1 MVMTDIT
8 VTVEQLAMV
17 VIGVASLL
25 TSISVIWKHI
35 NKVKKTLDDRLES
48 VIKEVVFE
56 NNTRQDERIKLM
68 LENLKDM
75 FTSETKSIEKR
86 MMSYT
91 EEYNKNRIEELHII
105 GLLKEGLL
113 EAYKNDIRS
122 VYYRLRDT
130 GEISDADKSY
140 IDKIFPKYAA
150 LGGNSD
156 IHAKYE
162 EICRVYERRTQ
173 EKYDEAFKNIKNTKN
188 VKSQSEKQTLEL
200 NENK

>member
-1 MVMTDIT
+1 MGMTDIT

-48 VIKEVVFE
+48 VIKEVVSE
-56 NNTRQDERIKLM
+56 NNTRQDERTKLM

-173 EKYDEAFKNIKNTKN
+173 EKYDEAFKNIKKTKN